1 MANKFILVPEEIY
14 KGLTT
19 FDTGEPNLD
28 LIRNDLEKIKRK
40 KDTPSAKNVKYNQE
54 LRRYLQ
60 MRNEQQNRPV
70 KVEMVA
76 TPKGAIMSTN
86 STRPT
91 SNIVEDDDE
100 ILTTDEISLPSF
112 PQSNKD
118 VKSIIDFKPQKLPH
132 PPSLSSSTSVKK
144 RFKKLRGSSPP
155 PPPLPPTTNLKIIK
169 KEIVSVPKKRFSR
182 PKSTKYSKTGST
194 KQDSRKQDSIIL
206 SEDVPI
212 ISTHVSPQQRI
223 IKRELEEDDFEGI
236 KRKKI
241 YDNRREKEIR
251 QKENKLKE
259 IDKKRYEKRQQLLAR
274 RRKSQKL
281 KVPIDPYV
289 IQQLRNEEKI
299 GTSKGSRRV
308 LREGRSP
315 SPPLSRQKIKR
326 KAEWSQGDGH
336 TIAKVQ
342 RKVNKK
348 QSQRASRLWVKNLK
362 KRNLEFRSYKT
373 KNKWATRKPT
383 QKDINRFKP
392 SLW

>member
-1 MANKFILVPEEIY
+1 
-14 KGLTT
+14 
-19 FDTGEPNLD
+19 
-28 LIRNDLEKIKRK
+28 
-40 KDTPSAKNVKYNQE
+40 
-54 LRRYLQ
+54 
-60 MRNEQQNRPV
+60 
-70 KVEMVA
+70 MVA

>member
-40 KDTPSAKNVKYNQE
+40 KDNPSAKNVKYNQE

-60 MRNEQQNRPV
+60 MRNEQQNKPV

-86 STRPT
+86 STRPS

-100 ILTTDEISLPSF
+100 ILTTDDISLPSF
-112 PQSNKD
+112 PQSTKD
-118 VKSIIDFKPQKLPH
+118 VKSIINFKPQKLPH
-132 PPSLSSSTSVKK
+132 PPSLSTSSSASVKK

-155 PPPLPPTTNLKIIK
+155 PPSLPPTTNLKIIK
-169 KEIVSVPKKRFSR
+169 KEIVSEPKKKFSR
-182 PKSTKYSKTGST
+182 RKSTKYSKTGST
-194 KQDSRKQDSIIL
+194 KQDSIIL
-206 SEDVPI
+206 SQDVPI
-212 ISTHVSPQQRI
+212 ISTHLSPQQRI
-223 IKRELEEDDFEGI
+223 IKRELEQGEFENI

-241 YDNRREKEIR
+241 YDNRREQEIK
-251 QKENKLKE
+251 QKENKSKE
-259 IDKKRYEKRQQLLAR
+259 LDRKRYEKRQQLLAR

-281 KVPIDPYV
+281 KVPLDPYV
-289 IQQLRNEEKI
+289 IQQVRNKEK
-299 GTSKGSRRV
+299 SEAPKGFRKV
-308 LREGRSP
+308 MREGRSP

-362 KRNLEFRSYKT
+362 KRNVYKS
-373 KNKWATRKPT
+373 KSKWAVRKPT
-383 QKDINRFKP
+383 QKDINSFKP

>member
-100 ILTTDEISLPSF
+100 ILTTDDISLPSF

-118 VKSIIDFKPQKLPH
+118 VKSIINFKPQKLPH
-132 PPSLSSSTSVKK
+132 PPSLSSSSVKK

-155 PPPLPPTTNLKIIK
+155 PPPLPPTTNLKLIK
-169 KEIVSVPKKRFSR
+169 KEIVSEPKKRFSR
-182 PKSTKYSKTGST
+182 HKSTKYSKTRST
-194 KQDSRKQDSIIL
+194 KQDSIIL
-206 SEDVPI
+206 PEGEPI

-223 IKRELEEDDFEGI
+223 IKRELEEGDFEGI

-241 YDNRREKEIR
+241 YDNRRKQEIQ

-259 IDKKRYEKRQQLLAR
+259 NDKKRYEKRQQLLAR

-289 IQQLRNEEKI
+289 IQQIRNKEKS
-299 GTSKGSRRV
+299 GASKGSRRV
-308 LREGRSP
+308 LREGKSP

-362 KRNLEFRSYKT
+362 KRNFYKS

>member
-274 RRKSQKL
+274 RRKC
-281 KVPIDPYV
+281 
-289 IQQLRNEEKI
+289 
-299 GTSKGSRRV
+299 
-308 LREGRSP
+308 
-315 SPPLSRQKIKR
+315 
-326 KAEWSQGDGH
+326 
-336 TIAKVQ
+336 
-342 RKVNKK
+342 
-348 QSQRASRLWVKNLK
+348 
-362 KRNLEFRSYKT
+362 RNL
-373 KNKWATRKPT
+373 
-383 QKDINRFKP
+383 RFQ
-392 SLW
+392 

>member
-182 PKSTKYSKTGST
+182 PKSTKYSKTRST

-362 KRNLEFRSYKT
+362 KRNFYKS

>member
-28 LIRNDLEKIKRK
+28 LIRNDLERIKRK

-60 MRNEQQNRPV
+60 LRNEQQNRPV

-86 STRPT
+86 STRPS
-91 SNIVEDDDE
+91 SNIVEDDEE
-100 ILTTDEISLPSF
+100 IFTTDDISLPSF
-112 PQSNKD
+112 PQSTKD
-118 VKSIIDFKPQKLPH
+118 VKSIINFKPQKLPR
-132 PPSLSSSTSVKK
+132 PPSLSSSSTSVKK
-144 RFKKLRGSSPP
+144 RFKKLRGSLPP
-155 PPPLPPTTNLKIIK
+155 PPPLPPTTNLKLIK
-169 KEIVSVPKKRFSR
+169 KEIESEPKKKFSR
-182 PKSTKYSKTGST
+182 RKSTKYSKTGST
-194 KQDSRKQDSIIL
+194 KQDSIIL

-223 IKRELEEDDFEGI
+223 IKRELEQGDFEGI

-241 YDNRREKEIR
+241 YDSRREQEIR
-251 QKENKLKE
+251 QKANKLKE

-274 RRKSQKL
+274 RRKSQKH

-289 IQQLRNEEKI
+289 IQQLRNKEKS
-299 GTSKGSRRV
+299 GASKGSRRV

-362 KRNLEFRSYKT
+362 KKILEFRSYKT
-373 KNKWATRKPT
+373 KNKWAIRKPT

>member
-40 KDTPSAKNVKYNQE
+40 KDNPSAKNVKYNQE

-86 STRPT
+86 STRPS

-100 ILTTDEISLPSF
+100 ILTTDDISLPSF
-112 PQSNKD
+112 SQSTKD
-118 VKSIIDFKPQKLPH
+118 VKSIINFKPQKLPH
-132 PPSLSSSTSVKK
+132 PPSLSSSSTSVKK

-155 PPPLPPTTNLKIIK
+155 SPPLPPTTNLKIIK
-169 KEIVSVPKKRFSR
+169 KEIVSEPKKKFSR
-182 PKSTKYSKTGST
+182 RKSTKYSKTGST
-194 KQDSRKQDSIIL
+194 KQDSIIL
-206 SEDVPI
+206 SQNLPI
-212 ISTHVSPQQRI
+212 ISTHLSPQQRI
-223 IKRELEEDDFEGI
+223 IKRELEQDEFENI

-241 YDNRREKEIR
+241 YDNRREQEIK
-251 QKENKLKE
+251 QKENKSKE
-259 IDKKRYEKRQQLLAR
+259 LDRKRYEKRQQLLAR

-281 KVPIDPYV
+281 KIPLDPYV
-289 IQQLRNEEKI
+289 IQQIRNKEKS
-299 GTSKGSRRV
+299 GASKGFRKV
-308 LREGRSP
+308 MREGRSP
-315 SPPLSRQKIKR
+315 SPPTSRQKVKR
-326 KAEWSQGDGH
+326 KFEGPIGNEL
-336 TIAKVQ
+336 TVMKRQ
-342 RKVNKK
+342 RKVTKK
-348 QSQRASRLWVKNLK
+348 QSQRASNLWVKNLK
-362 KRNLEFRSYKT
+362 KRNVYKS
-373 KNKWATRKPT
+373 KNKWAIRKPT
-383 QKDINRFKP
+383 QKDINSFKP